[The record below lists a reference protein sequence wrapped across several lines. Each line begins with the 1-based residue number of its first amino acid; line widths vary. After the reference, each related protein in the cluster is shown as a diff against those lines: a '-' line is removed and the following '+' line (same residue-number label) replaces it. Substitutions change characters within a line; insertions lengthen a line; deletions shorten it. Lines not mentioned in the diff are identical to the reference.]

1 VESDGYAW
9 NRAGRICFSKAL
21 LPVILGLVPRICD
34 TAIGHDD
41 IETAVAYTLNPQQ
54 ILGTSPRM
62 TAE

>member
-1 VESDGYAW
+1 MLQRRHP
-9 NRAGRICFSKAL
+9 RACPEDL
-21 LPVILGLVPRICD
+21 
-34 TAIGHDD
+34 IGHDD